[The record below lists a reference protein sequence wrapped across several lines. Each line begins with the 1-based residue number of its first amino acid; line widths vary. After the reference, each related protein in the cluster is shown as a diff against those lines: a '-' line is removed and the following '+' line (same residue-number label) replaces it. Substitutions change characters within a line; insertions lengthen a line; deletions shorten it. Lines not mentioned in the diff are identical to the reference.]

1 MEDVKIV
8 LPAGMEVRSHKE
20 EPKVEE
26 EDADLIIKEM

>member
-20 EPKVEE
+20 PEKEVEE
-26 EDADLIIKEM
+26 DPD

>member
-20 EPKVEE
+20 DPKVEE
-26 EDADLIIKEM
+26 EDSD